1 MLAKTITFNICFS
14 IQTNASK
21 ITNNECSKELGKK
34 TIELI
39 IIMKSSFISNNYC
52 ENYFATS
59 FFKFLDD
66 GLFSMVNNYHCKS
79 SNQTEVGIAN
89 ATSKCGEDPNCAM
102 VSTLKCNDEDA
113 VYNLCE
119 MSTELVPKLGA
130 CTRWK
135 IGTELTFTI
144 SKRISTFKKV

>member
-1 MLAKTITFNICFS
+1 
-14 IQTNASK
+14 
-21 ITNNECSKELGKK
+21 
-34 TIELI
+34 
-39 IIMKSSFISNNYC
+39 
-52 ENYFATS
+52 
-59 FFKFLDD
+59 
-66 GLFSMVNNYHCKS
+66 MVNNYHCES

-89 ATSKCGEDPNCAM
+89 ATSKCGKDPNCAM
-102 VSTLKCNDEDA
+102 VSTLSCNDGDA

-144 SKRISTFKKV
+144 SNKISTLKY